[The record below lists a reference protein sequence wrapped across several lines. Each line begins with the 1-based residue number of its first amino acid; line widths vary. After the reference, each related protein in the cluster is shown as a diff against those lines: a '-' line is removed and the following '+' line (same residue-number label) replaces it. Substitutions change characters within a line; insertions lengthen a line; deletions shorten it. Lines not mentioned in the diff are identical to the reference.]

1 MRGLASHI
9 LRGRMPA
16 ILTVAALAVL
26 ALAVPLLGWP
36 LTWFSAGGVALV
48 TLQQGARE
56 GGIVVAGATA
66 LVGVLGMLF
75 GAPGLAPALLVGLW
89 LPIWV
94 AAAATGASRSLAL
107 GLMICSLIGVLIV
120 LGVWVVLDDPVR
132 WWQNYIHEALLPV
145 LEQAGILADMPADF
159 EARLNET
166 ARIMTGAMAASGT
179 FGLSLGLVIG
189 RWWQSVVTRPGAF
202 GEEFR
207 RLRLGRIVSLLML
220 AVVLGAAFLPAA
232 LALPLVNL
240 VPVLAVPFLM
250 QGLALIHVI
259 LGRRPQDR
267 GWLIGFYVLLVL
279 FMPWSLVFV
288 AVLGWLDNGL
298 DFRARLPAGVD

>member
-9 LRGRMPA
+9 LRGRIPA

-36 LTWFSAGGVALV
+36 LTWFSAGAAALV
-48 TLQQGARE
+48 TLQQGTRE
-56 GGIVVAGATA
+56 GLIVILGATA
-66 LVGVLGMLF
+66 VVGVLGMLF
-75 GAPGLAPALLVGLW
+75 GAPGLAPVLLVGLW
-89 LPIWV
+89 LPIWL
-94 AAAATGASRSLAL
+94 AAAATRSSRSLAL
-107 GLMICSLIGVLIV
+107 GLMICSL
-120 LGVWVVLDDPVR
+120 LGAVTVVGTWIVLDDPVR
-132 WWQNYIHEALLPV
+132 WWQQYIHETLLPV
-145 LEQAGILADMPADF
+145 LEKAGVLAGMPADF
-159 EARLNET
+159 EARLSET

-179 FGLSLGLVIG
+179 FGLTLGMLIG
-189 RWWQSVVTRPGAF
+189 RWWQSVATRPGAF

-220 AVVLGAAFLPAA
+220 AVVLGAAFLPQA

-250 QGLALIHVI
+250 QGLALAHAI
-259 LGRRPQDR
+259 LGRKPRQR

-279 FMPWSLVFV
+279 FMPGSLVFV